1 MFRVKADTKSGAFS
15 IARPTAGEALETARE
30 WQDEGR
36 ENVVVFSAEGKT
48 LSMDDL
54 EQLANA

>member
-15 IARPTAGEALETARE
+15 IAQPTAREALETARE

-36 ENVVVFSAEGKT
+36 ENVVVLSAEGKE
-48 LSMDDL
+48 LSIEDL
-54 EQLANA
+54 EQLASA